1 MLSLMQSLLHSD
13 GSINIWSLILTQF
26 AEEQFLGF
34 LTTNDNLRL
43 SLGVEDTV
51 DVKQKKIKR
60 QKNEETTKTMGL

>member
-1 MLSLMQSLLHSD
+1 M
-13 GSINIWSLILTQF
+13 
-26 AEEQFLGF
+26 GF